1 MTIRRPDLYC
11 KRFTSEMCTA
21 EMCQELV
28 KVIILGTNGVAVA
41 RYGLIFSED
50 GATGSRK
57 VFRYL
62 WGLWDAI

>member
-1 MTIRRPDLYC
+1 MGRSTKSRG
-11 KRFTSEMCTA
+11 
-21 EMCQELV
+21 CQELI
-28 KVIILGTNGVAVA
+28 KLIILGMNGVAVA

-62 WGLWDAI
+62 WGLWDAIF